1 VTHDEPLETAERL
14 LDEVALMC
22 LHGDT
27 QSGDWDTS
35 YRILPPT
42 PQLLTVMVIGVLV
55 PLTPPP

>member
-1 VTHDEPLETAERL
+1 
-14 LDEVALMC
+14 MC